1 MNTGQDN
8 INNLGK
14 IVKWN
19 DATSSPAYEGECG
32 KLRGSSDGLFPPGV
46 AEVQDTLTLYSTD
59 LCRAL
64 NFTKVGPHTVHGIP
78 VTMFSLDPNNFSN
91 STRCPDNECFQNN
104 LPSGVQVRFR
114 EAVESP
120 Q

>member
-1 MNTGQDN
+1 MKTGQDD

-19 DATSSPAYEGECG
+19 DATSSSAYKGECG

-46 AEVQDTLTLYSTD
+46 ANVEDTLTLYSTD

-64 NFTKVGPHTVHGIP
+64 NFTKVGLGNVHGIP

-91 STRCPDNECFQNN
+91 TTTCPDNKCFQNN
-104 LPSGVQVRFR
+104 LPNGVQVRG
-114 EAVESP
+114 E
-120 Q
+120 